1 MKAKVRFVI
10 AAVVLGLLMVG
21 PFGLTALLLFLD
33 SKDAEREAFAQ
44 FLLPRLPLGGF
55 MTVLGF
61 IGGVIL
67 LRSLFQQYVHGLSRM
82 AETLRLMLG
91 ANRNFRVEP
100 DGPPEVRE
108 LARAA
113 NDLAQQR
120 NELLDDVEAQIRQ
133 AKATVEEEK
142 NRLAALMSEL
152 AMGVVVCNLDG
163 RILLYNSRARLQFK
177 ALAQGPTSM
186 SGGALI
192 GLGRSIF
199 SILERGQITHSLE
212 NIQQRLRRGSAEP
225 TANFIT
231 ATRGGALLRC
241 QMAPVLR
248 TGAES
253 SAVGVAQ
260 GASLDNP
267 PDPRAALHSGP
278 APAAQSSAL
287 RNPASAPLS
296 GKGGDEVRQA
306 APGQQE
312 RTTALPG
319 DELQV
324 TGYVLTIENI
334 TRNFEREAERDQAL
348 QALTDGNR
356 AALGNIRAAV
366 ETLLDSPEMEA
377 DFRERFMRV
386 ISDEAS
392 TMSARLD
399 ATMNRFADSLKTRWP
414 LEDVLAVDILSA
426 AARRIEDRLK
436 LPIKHEEQDASL
448 WMRVD
453 SFSLIQAI
461 TFLASR
467 LQDHYEIRELRLRLA
482 ADARMVF
489 VDLSWSGPTVSSETL
504 YTWELEPMNVGSET
518 SPLTLRDVVERHGG
532 EIWYQRDKAAHR
544 AFFRFVLPAAA
555 TPDAPVVDQAQHL
568 HSDSRPE
575 YYDFDLFAARDAEGA
590 NIDLDRKLTEL
601 AYSVFDTETTG
612 LQPSQGDEIIQM
624 GAVRIV
630 NNRLLRQEI
639 FDQLVDPGI
648 PLKPEGIPIH
658 GITEAMVNGQPRLDV
673 VLPAFHEFC
682 HETVLV
688 AHNAAFDMRFFQ
700 LKEDSLGVRFTQ
712 PVLDTLLLSAV
723 IHPNQESHKL
733 ELIAERLG
741 INVIGR
747 HTALGDAFVTGEVFL
762 KMVPLLADMGIH
774 TLRQA
779 LEASQ
784 KTYFARI
791 QY

>member
-1 MKAKVRFVI
+1 MKAKFRFVL
-10 AAVVLGLLMVG
+10 AACVLGLLMTG
-21 PFGLTALLLFLD
+21 PFGLTALLLFAD
-33 SKDAEREAFAQ
+33 AKDAERAAFAE

-55 MTVLGF
+55 MTAMGF
-61 IGGVIL
+61 VAGLLL
-67 LRSLFQQYVHGLSRM
+67 LRGLFQQYVTGLLRM

-91 ANRNFRVEP
+91 ANRNFRVAPE
-100 DGPPEVRE
+100 GPPEVRE

-120 NELLDDVEAQIRQ
+120 DELLNDVDAQIRL

-212 NIQQRLRRGSAEP
+212 NIQHRLRKGSAEP

-231 ATRGGALLRC
+231 STRTGQLLRA

-248 TGAES
+248 TGAILANGE
-253 SAVGVAQ
+253 
-260 GASLDNP
+260 DNP
-267 PDPRAALHSGP
+267 ANPLP
-278 APAAQSSAL
+278 A
-287 RNPASAPLS
+287 N
-296 GKGGDEVRQA
+296 GGDEVAGQA
-306 APGQQE
+306 APFQQIAGAASTE
-312 RTTALPG
+312 T
-319 DELQV
+319 ELHV

-348 QALTDGNR
+348 QTLTDGNR

-366 ETLLDSPEMEA
+366 ETLIDSPDMEA
-377 DFRERFMRV
+377 DYRERFTRV
-386 ISDEAS
+386 IADEAS
-392 TMSARLD
+392 TMSQRLET
-399 ATMNRFADSLKTRWP
+399 TMSRFADSLKTRWP
-414 LEDVLAVDILSA
+414 LEDVLAIDILAA
-426 AARRIEDRLK
+426 AARRIEDKLK
-436 LPIKHEEQDASL
+436 LPIKNEEQDASL

-453 SFSLIQAI
+453 SFALIQAI
-461 TFLASR
+461 TFLAAR
-467 LQDHYEIRELRLRLA
+467 LQDHYAIRELRLRLSA
-482 ADARMVF
+482 EGKMVF
-489 VDLSWSGPTVSSETL
+489 VDLIWSGTPVSSETL
-504 YTWELEPMNVGSET
+504 YTWELEPMTVGTET
-518 SPLTLRDVVERHGG
+518 SPLTLRDVIDRHGG
-532 EIWYQRDKAAHR
+532 EIWYQRDKAAHN
-544 AFFRFVLPAAA
+544 AFFRVVLPAAVVA
-555 TPDAPVVDQAQHL
+555 DVPVSDQTQHL

-575 YYDFDLFAARDAEGA
+575 YYDFDLFAARDAEGSG
-590 NIDLDRKLTEL
+590 IDLDRRLTDL
-601 AYSVFDTETTG
+601 VYSVFDTETTG
-612 LQPSQGDEIIQM
+612 LEPSNGDEIIQM
-624 GAVRIV
+624 GAVRVV

-648 PLKPEGIPIH
+648 PLKPAGIPIH

-682 HETVLV
+682 AETVLV

-700 LKEDSLGVRFTQ
+700 LKEDSLGVRFNQ

-723 IHPNQESHKL
+723 IHPNQESHRL
-733 ELIAERLG
+733 ESIAERLG

-762 KMVPLLADMGIH
+762 KMVPLLAGMGIL

-779 LEASQ
+779 LDAAQ
-784 KTYFARI
+784 KTYFARVK
-791 QY
+791 Y

>member
-1 MKAKVRFVI
+1 MKAKVRFII
-10 AAVVLGLLMVG
+10 AACVLGLLMVG

-55 MTVLGF
+55 MTLIGF
-61 IGGVIL
+61 VGGVML
-67 LRSLFQQYVHGLSRM
+67 LRGLFQQYVHGLSRM

-91 ANRNFRVEP
+91 ANRNFRVAPE
-100 DGPPEVRE
+100 GPPEVCD

-113 NDLAQQR
+113 NDLAKQR
-120 NELLDDVEAQIRQ
+120 NELLDDVEAQIRV

-152 AMGVVVCNLDG
+152 ALGVVVCNLDG

-212 NIQQRLRRGSAEP
+212 NIQQRLRKGSSEP

-231 ATRGGALLRC
+231 TTRGGQLLRA
-241 QMAPVLR
+241 QMAPVLGR
-248 TGAES
+248 AES
-253 SAVGVAQ
+253 AKADTAQ
-260 GASLDNP
+260 GDGVVEAVNP
-267 PDPRAALHSGP
+267 LGVERAA
-278 APAAQSSAL
+278 A
-287 RNPASAPLS
+287 
-296 GKGGDEVRQA
+296 
-306 APGQQE
+306 
-312 RTTALPG
+312 
-319 DELQV
+319 
-324 TGYVLTIENI
+324 
-334 TRNFEREAERDQAL
+334 RDQAL
-348 QALTDGNR
+348 QSLTDGNR

-377 DFRERFMRV
+377 EIRERFMRV

-392 TMSARLD
+392 AMSSRLN

-414 LEDVLAVDILSA
+414 LEDVLAIDILSA
-426 AARRIEDRLK
+426 AARRIEDKLK
-436 LPIKHEEQDASL
+436 LPIKHEEEDSSL

-482 ADARMVF
+482 ADGKMVF
-489 VDLSWSGPTVSSETL
+489 VDLIWSGTTVSSETL
-504 YTWELEPMNVGSET
+504 YTWELEPMNVGNET

-532 EIWYQRDKAAHR
+532 EIWYQREKAAHR
-544 AFFRFVLPAAA
+544 AFFRIVLPAAA
-555 TPDAPVVDQAQHL
+555 TPDAPAVDQAQHL

-590 NIDLDRKLTEL
+590 NIDLDRKLSEL

-639 FDQLVDPGI
+639 FDQLVDPRI

-658 GITEAMVNGQPRLDV
+658 GITEAMVAGQPQLDV

-700 LKEDSLGVRFTQ
+700 LKEDSLGIKFTQ

-762 KMVPLLADMGIH
+762 KMIPLLADMGIV

-779 LEASQ
+779 LEAAQ